1 VEVHD
6 LERTEREI
14 RAFGCEIISDP
25 GVLPIKFRAPG
36 GTVCEIVPRG
46 RYQPARRGWRAA
58 RSGTGSPE
66 QAGRRRG
73 ELWSGLA
80 LAALGAYVVAQARQW
95 DYLTPDGPGAG
106 FFPLW
111 YGVAMVAL
119 SGFLV
124 VSALRRWPAADQR
137 LDRSRIGRALST
149 WLALAVSVAALKLLG
164 FVASFALLTF
174 FLVAVMYRRP
184 LKVAALVAV
193 ASALGFYL
201 VFPLALGVEL
211 PVGVWGF

>member
-1 VEVHD
+1 MSRIVHIALKVD
-6 LERTEREI
+6 TARAGTRRPRE
-14 RAFGCEIISDP
+14 AS
-25 GVLPIKFRAPG
+25 
-36 GTVCEIVPRG
+36 
-46 RYQPARRGWRAA
+46 
-58 RSGTGSPE
+58 
-66 QAGRRRG
+66 RRRG

-80 LAALGAYVVAQARQW
+80 LAALGAYVIGQAWQW

-124 VSALRRWPAADQR
+124 VSNLRRAPAAGQR
-137 LDRSRIGRALST
+137 LDRSRIGRAFST
-149 WLALAVSVAALKLLG
+149 WLALAVSVAAFKLLG

-193 ASALGFYL
+193 VSALGFYL
-201 VFPLALGVEL
+201 LFSLALGVEL
-211 PVGVWGF
+211 PVGVLGF